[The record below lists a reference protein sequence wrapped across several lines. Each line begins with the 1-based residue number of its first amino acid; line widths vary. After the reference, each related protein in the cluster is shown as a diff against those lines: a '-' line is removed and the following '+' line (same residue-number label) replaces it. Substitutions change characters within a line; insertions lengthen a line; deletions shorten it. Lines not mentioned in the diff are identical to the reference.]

1 MSTNFSQNIIKD
13 KNFKIKP
20 LEVYSKISL
29 SFLKDFSFEL
39 RQNKNM
45 KNFPDLIYL
54 MYWCNECHKSI
65 KKNNN
70 DFLSLGRGL
79 AFHICPSNVPTNFIY
94 SFFFG
99 LLSGNSNIIK
109 MPSKPFKEKE
119 IILSVIKKLFKKKII
134 KNYEIQINLLNI
146 QIKRR

>member
-65 KKNNN
+65 KKNILHYSYVFNN
-70 DFLSLGRGL
+70 LKLKVS
-79 AFHICPSNVPTNFIY
+79 SQKFINTLDKY
-94 SFFFG
+94 IFVS
-99 LLSGNSNIIK
+99 
-109 MPSKPFKEKE
+109 
-119 IILSVIKKLFKKKII
+119 
-134 KNYEIQINLLNI
+134 Y
-146 QIKRR
+146 